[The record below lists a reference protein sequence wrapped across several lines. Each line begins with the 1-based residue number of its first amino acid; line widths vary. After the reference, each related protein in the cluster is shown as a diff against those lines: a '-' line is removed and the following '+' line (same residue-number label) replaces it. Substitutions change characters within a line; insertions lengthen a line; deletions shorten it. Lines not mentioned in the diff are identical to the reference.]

1 MKRIGIITWYWGNY
15 GSILQAYALCEYL
28 SMQGFDCEVVRHH
41 VNGDFRTQVRYRLSH
56 DSLSSNAANIKNK
69 AAGMIYGRIQKD
81 ERAERMRTFERFVE
95 ENLRLSERAYTNQDY
110 TECTDYDA
118 YICGSDQIW
127 NPSFTFLSPF
137 YWLAFLPE
145 GKDAIAYAPSLGTA
159 EFGNDDR
166 ETVKRYLLRFKA
178 ISTREENSGKMLET
192 IDPRIR
198 VSHVSD
204 PTFLPGADFWKSK
217 VKSTK
222 SEKKYLFA
230 YLIKGNDRQ
239 REYIEAVARERQLE
253 LVTYPYL
260 ENHRITKSERTWGD
274 VRCFGDDP
282 FDFLTK
288 IYNAELIITDSFHC
302 SVFSLQFRKDF
313 YALKKCGDT
322 TGQFNRIE
330 QLLKACGMSGRMISE
345 DKPFRRAETDFDAS
359 DRAIA
364 ALREESRAYLDRALS

>member
-110 TECTDYDA
+110 AECTDYDA

-178 ISTREENSGKMLET
+178 ISCRVRISGKARSKAQKARKNTCLPISSRET
-192 IDPRIR
+192 TDR
-198 VSHVSD
+198 
-204 PTFLPGADFWKSK
+204 
-217 VKSTK
+217 
-222 SEKKYLFA
+222 
-230 YLIKGNDRQ
+230 GN
-239 REYIEAVARERQLE
+239 I
-253 LVTYPYL
+253 
-260 ENHRITKSERTWGD
+260 
-274 VRCFGDDP
+274 
-282 FDFLTK
+282 
-288 IYNAELIITDSFHC
+288 
-302 SVFSLQFRKDF
+302 
-313 YALKKCGDT
+313 
-322 TGQFNRIE
+322 
-330 QLLKACGMSGRMISE
+330 
-345 DKPFRRAETDFDAS
+345 
-359 DRAIA
+359 
-364 ALREESRAYLDRALS
+364 